1 LGSRIESLIIYNN
14 KRWLKHNPGPKSPIG
29 KYDEPDP
36 NAKILHQMGQ
46 FQLIKHT
53 KGYNITRLRV
63 NQRGK

>member
-1 LGSRIESLIIYNN
+1 MLAYA
-14 KRWLKHNPGPKSPIG
+14 KPWPKSPIG

-53 KGYNITRLRV
+53 EGYNRTRLKV